1 MRTLYQLRQ
10 RFKKIF
16 DSDRSAAQADY
27 QLTGLFLDAT
37 EAFASLDT
45 FYRTYENHQDKILAY
60 FDKRETSA
68 AVEGINNKARVI
80 TKRAYGIKW
89 AESLWTRLILDVNRA
104 SQIVQYTIRSL
115 KELIQ
120 ALRVEFA

>member
-1 MRTLYQLRQ
+1 LRQ

-16 DSDRSAAQADY
+16 DSDLTAAQADLK
-27 QLTGLFLDAT
+27 LTELFLDAT
-37 EAFASLDT
+37 EAFPSLDK
-45 FYRTYENHQDKILAY
+45 FYRTYENHQEKILAY

-89 AESLWTRLILDVNRA
+89 VESLWNRLILDLNRA
-104 SQIVQYTIRSL
+104 SQIVQYTIDGL
-115 KELIQ
+115 KELVQ
-120 ALRVEFA
+120 GFRVEFA